1 MGKGICRLR
10 EVTAAGTGGHDPADD
25 EAGDMNGTW
34 SRKKE
39 AGREAQ
45 PVHVIFRFTQ
55 CCGWHPSRPDPVP
68 RRCVGIDSA
77 KPKMARLPS
86 SLRKHGW

>member
-45 PVHVIFRFTQ
+45 PVHVTFRLTQ
-55 CCGWHPSRPDPVP
+55 RWGWNPSRTDLVP
-68 RRCVGIDSA
+68 RRRVFGVA
-77 KPKMARLPS
+77 
-86 SLRKHGW
+86 